1 MPSVRSRVRLRA
13 LLVGLGAPVLVS
25 ALAFACTTT
34 PSTTPA
40 PEAETADA
48 RSSEAG
54 ETVGSTEVRQSGRA
68 AVIQANTPVA
78 GATVSAAGNKVV
90 TDAEGRYTVVV
101 PRGKP
106 IQMRVTAPEHY
117 QLIEQEYVVDSD
129 PYERGDSLVLTKQ
142 TANLLSAFLKGY
154 DATRGLL
161 AIRVVPMRGCAS
173 EGGTVLT
180 LDPPGAEIRYTE
192 GGLPGTGTSLAA
204 GANNGALFYNVATG
218 VPVTVTAT
226 SPKCEQLPFPVTYE
240 GVKYTGTQRTEAGES
255 FSFMRVFLGPR
266 TKPEDAGAADA
277 SNDAAPNEDAASDAG
292 SD

>member
-1 MPSVRSRVRLRA
+1 MPFVRSRVRPRA
-13 LLVGLGAPVLVS
+13 LLIALGSPALLG

-34 PSTTPA
+34 PTSTPA
-40 PEAETADA
+40 LDAPDAQTPEAGA
-48 RSSEAG
+48 
-54 ETVGSTEVRQSGRA
+54 TVGSTEVRQTGRA
-68 AVIQANTPVA
+68 AVVQANTPVV

-90 TDAEGRYTVVV
+90 TDAEGRYALVV

-117 QLIEQEYVVDSD
+117 QLIEQEYVVDKD

-154 DATRGLL
+154 DTTRGLL

-204 GANNGALFYNVATG
+204 GANNGALFYNVAPG

-226 SPKCEQLPFPVTYE
+226 SPKCEQLPFPVTYD
-240 GVKYTGTQRTEAGES
+240 GVKYTGTQTTEAGES

-266 TKPEDAGAADA
+266 SAPDAGSADA
-277 SNDAAPNEDAASDAG
+277 SQDAAPTEDAASDG
-292 SD
+292 GTD

>member
-1 MPSVRSRVRLRA
+1 MSFVRPRVRLHA
-13 LLVGLGAPVLVS
+13 LLVGLGAPILVG

-34 PSTTPA
+34 PSTPA
-40 PEAETADA
+40 AEVETGDA
-48 RSSEAG
+48 RSETGA
-54 ETVGSTEVRQSGRA
+54 TVGSTEVRQSGRA
-68 AVIQANTPVA
+68 AVVQANTPVV
-78 GATVSAAGNKVV
+78 GATVSAGGNKVV
-90 TDAEGRYTVVV
+90 TDAEGRYTVIV

-117 QLIEQEYVVDSD
+117 QLIEQEYVVDTD

-192 GGLPGTGTSLAA
+192 GGLPGTGTSLSA

-226 SPKCEQLPFPVTYE
+226 SPKCEQLSFPVTYE

-255 FSFMRVFLGPR
+255 FSFMRVFLGPKS
-266 TKPEDAGAADA
+266 TPDAGAVDA